1 VVSDPSSSTAGVDP
15 LDVACMLRTA
25 ARIRLRESISNRHV
39 IDLLVDDEDMVSPD
53 YVDLGNCN
61 SVCEFCGAYFWFAER
76 LKSGRVS
83 QRLKYT
89 GCYMGG
95 MVN

>member
-1 VVSDPSSSTAGVDP
+1 
-15 LDVACMLRTA
+15 MLRTA

-61 SVCEFCGAYFWFAER
+61 SVCEFC
-76 LKSGRVS
+76 VS
-83 QRLKYT
+83 YI
-89 GCYMGG
+89 
-95 MVN
+95 